1 MIDVTGTYERI
12 SFRPDGD
19 AEITFRIPAPQ
30 RGSLMQGID
39 ELLANGVKDLHIQAG
54 KKKKKRS
61 LDANDYLWVLCTKIA
76 EKAPL
81 VTKEDVYRRH
91 IREVGVYTALAVQ
104 ENAVAAFTETWQKNG
119 TGWVAEVVD
128 STLDGCKKV
137 FAYHG
142 SSTYNT
148 EEMGRLIDSVIQD
161 CIALGIE
168 TMPPA
173 ELRSVTKGSIFSRIS
188 EGKKRQ
194 YPSYIM
200 VEIEK
205 GDDV

>member
-1 MIDVTGTYERI
+1 MIDVTGTYERL

-19 AEITFRIPAPQ
+19 VEITFRIPSAQ
-30 RGSLMQGID
+30 QGTLMQGID
-39 ELLANGVKDLHIQAG
+39 EVIESGVKDLSIKVG
-54 KKKKKRS
+54 KKKRKRS

-76 EKAPL
+76 EKLQHGKVP
-81 VTKEDVYRRH
+81 VSKEDVYRKH
-91 IREVGVYTALAVQ
+91 IRSVGVFTALAVM
-104 ENAVAAFTETWQKNG
+104 EEAVDAFAETWERNG
-119 TGWVAEVVD
+119 TGWVVEVVD
-128 STLDGCKKV
+128 STLNGCKKV

-173 ELRSVTKGSIFSRIS
+173 ELESLLNSW
-188 EGKKRQ
+188 GKKHDK
-194 YPSYIM
+194 S
-200 VEIEK
+200 K
-205 GDDV
+205 S

>member
-1 MIDVTGTYERI
+1 MIDVTGTYERL

-19 AEITFRIPAPQ
+19 MEITFRIPASQ
-30 RGSLMQGID
+30 KGGLMQGID
-39 ELLANGVKDLHIQAG
+39 ELISKGVKDLSIKAG
-54 KKKKKRS
+54 KKKRKRS

-76 EKAPL
+76 EKVPL
-81 VTKEDVYRRH
+81 VTKEDVYRKH
-91 IREVGVYTALAVQ
+91 IRSVGVYTPLAVQ
-104 ENAVAAFTETWQKNG
+104 EKAVDTFVETWGKNG
-119 TGWVAEVVD
+119 TGWVVEVVD

-148 EEMGRLIDSVIQD
+148 EEMKRLIDSVIQD

-173 ELRSVTKGSIFSRIS
+173 ELESLLTQW
-188 EGKKRQ
+188 GKKNGKSE
-194 YPSYIM
+194 P
-200 VEIEK
+200 
-205 GDDV
+205 